1 MRASVRSKKM
11 ACSSH
16 LVASAAAG
24 HIRRKMV
31 RINGMAQDIFWP
43 SRRAVLAGLGAST
56 MVAAAPAA
64 AERSPRALRARPGLL
79 ALRAGA
85 ADTPVWSLG
94 GDSLLFK
101 QGERA
106 EIAFANEL
114 PVPMVLNCRGLD
126 GAVAVEP
133 LISRVPVAQG
143 ASETLH
149 LPLRHAGTSWC
160 DMALLGDGAARPTR
174 GLPLIVAERE
184 PVSVDRDEILLIE
197 EWRLRADGT
206 AIVPGMNPGDAR
218 PTYTL
223 NANATLELKLRANER
238 LRIRFISAVE
248 RNVIALQ
255 IEGYDCMVMALDGQP
270 AEPFLARS
278 GLVLAPGARADVFVD
293 AKDKPP
299 GTSSSILLHDGQEAR
314 PVGRLIVS
322 DDPPIRTMVLPP
334 ARALPSNG
342 LPDRLDLKS
351 ALRADL
357 SIGAEQPDWVLPT
370 KFDATAAPAFHARVG
385 RTVVL
390 ALANRAGIATTF
402 HLHGHHFRLLDRLDD
417 GWKPFWLDTV
427 AIEAGQTHRI
437 AFLAEY
443 AGRWLIESVA
453 SDWTA
458 PRLLRWYSV
467 E

>member
-1 MRASVRSKKM
+1 
-11 ACSSH
+11 
-16 LVASAAAG
+16 
-24 HIRRKMV
+24 MV

-43 SRRAVLAGLGAST
+43 SRRAVLAGLGASMMMAT
-56 MVAAAPAA
+56 APAA
-64 AERSPRALRARPGLL
+64 EERPSRALRARPGLL
-79 ALRAGA
+79 AVRAGQ

-94 GDSLLFK
+94 GANLLFK
-101 QGERA
+101 QGENA

-114 PVPMVLNCRGLD
+114 PVPMVLNWRGLD
-126 GAVAVEP
+126 GAVAAEP
-133 LISRVPVAQG
+133 LLSRVPVAQG
-143 ASETLH
+143 GSETFN
-149 LPLRHAGTSWC
+149 LPLRHAGTFWC
-160 DMALLGDGAARPTR
+160 DLALLGDGAARPTR

-184 PVSVDRDEILLIE
+184 PVSVDRDEVLLIE

-206 AIVPGMNPGDAR
+206 AIVPGMNPRNAR

-223 NANATLELKLRANER
+223 NGNASLELKLRTNER
-238 LRIRFISAVE
+238 LRIRFISAVQ
-248 RNVIALQ
+248 RSVIALK
-255 IEGYDCMVMALDGQP
+255 IEGYDCVVMALDGQP
-270 AEPFLARS
+270 AEPFLARG
-278 GLVLAPGARADVFVD
+278 GLILAPGARADVFID

-299 GTSSSILLHDGQEAR
+299 GTITSILLHDGLEAR
-314 PVGRLIVS
+314 PLGRLIVS
-322 DDPPIRTMVLPP
+322 DDQPIRTAVLAP
-334 ARALPSNG
+334 ARPLPSNG
-342 LPDRLDLKS
+342 LPVRLDLKG

-357 SIGAEQPDWVLPT
+357 TIGGEQPDWVA
-370 KFDATAAPAFHARVG
+370 ATRFNVSAAPAFHTKVG

-390 ALANRAGIATTF
+390 TLTNRSGIATSF

-427 AIEAGQTHRI
+427 AIDAGQTHRI

-458 PRLLRWYSV
+458 PRLVRWYSV

>member
-1 MRASVRSKKM
+1 
-11 ACSSH
+11 
-16 LVASAAAG
+16 
-24 HIRRKMV
+24 
-31 RINGMAQDIFWP
+31 MAQDIFRP

-64 AERSPRALRARPGLL
+64 EERSSRALHARPGLL
-79 ALRAGA
+79 PVRPGE

-94 GDSLLFK
+94 GANLLFK

-106 EIAFANEL
+106 EIAFGNEL
-114 PVPMVLNCRGLD
+114 PLPMVLNWRGLD
-126 GAVAVEP
+126 GAVATEP
-133 LISRVPVAQG
+133 LISRAPLSQG
-143 ASETLH
+143 AGETLI
-149 LPLRHAGTSWC
+149 LPLRHAGTFWC
-160 DMALLGDGAARPTR
+160 DLALLGDGAARPTR

-184 PVSVDRDEILLIE
+184 PVAVDRDEILLIE

-206 AIVPGMNPGDAR
+206 AIAPGVNPTDAT

-223 NANATLELKLRANER
+223 NGNASLEVKLRTNER
-238 LRIRFISAVE
+238 LRIRFISAVQ
-248 RNVIALQ
+248 RNVIALK
-255 IEGYDCMVMALDGQP
+255 IEGYDCVVMALDGEP
-270 AEPFLARS
+270 AEPFLARG
-278 GLVLAPGARADVFVD
+278 GLILAPGARADVFID

-299 GTSSSILLHDGQEAR
+299 GASSSILLHDGREAR

-322 DDPPIRTMVLPP
+322 DEPPFRTALLAP
-334 ARALPSNG
+334 ARPLPSNG
-342 LPDRLDLKS
+342 LPDRLDLKG
-351 ALRADL
+351 ALRAEL
-357 SIGAEQPDWVLPT
+357 SISAEQSDWVVAR
-370 KFDATAAPAFHARVG
+370 KFNAGAAPAFHTRVG

-390 ALANRAGIATTF
+390 TLANRSGITTSF

-427 AIEAGQTHRI
+427 AIDAGQTHRI
-437 AFLAEY
+437 ALLAEY

>member
-1 MRASVRSKKM
+1 
-11 ACSSH
+11 
-16 LVASAAAG
+16 
-24 HIRRKMV
+24 MV

-64 AERSPRALRARPGLL
+64 EERSSRALRARPGLL
-79 ALRAGA
+79 AVRTGA

-94 GDSLLFK
+94 GADLLFK

-114 PVPMVLNCRGLD
+114 PAPMVLNWRGLD
-126 GAVAVEP
+126 GAVAAEP

-149 LPLRHAGTSWC
+149 LPLRHAGTFWC
-160 DMALLGDGAARPTR
+160 DLALLGDGAARPTR

-184 PVSVDRDEILLIE
+184 PVSVDREEILLIE

-206 AIVPGMNPGDAR
+206 ATVPGMNPTDAK

-223 NANATLELKLRANER
+223 NGNAGLELKLRTNER

-248 RNVIALQ
+248 RNIIALKM
-255 IEGYDCMVMALDGQP
+255 EGYDCTVMALDGQP
-270 AEPFLARS
+270 AEPFLAR
-278 GLVLAPGARADVFVD
+278 GLVLAPGARADVFID

-299 GTSSSILLHDGQEAR
+299 STSSSILLHDGQEGR

-322 DDPPIRTMVLPP
+322 DDPPIRTMVLPS
-334 ARALPSNG
+334 ARPLPSNG

-351 ALRADL
+351 ALRAEL
-357 SIGAEQPDWVLPT
+357 SVGGEQPDWVLPA
-370 KFDATAAPAFHARVG
+370 KFDASAAPAFHARVG

-390 ALANRAGIATTF
+390 ALANRSGIATSF

-427 AIEAGQTHRI
+427 AIDAGQTHRI
-437 AFLAEY
+437 AFLAQY

-458 PRLLRWYSV
+458 PRLLRWYGV